1 MHHRGSPTTHGHS
14 QGAGEE
20 RRLTATTF
28 VGSYPAA
35 DFRTNAEL
43 PQIAFVGRSNV
54 GKSSLLN
61 KIIGRR
67 ALAHTSKTP
76 GKTRTLNLYSVNESF
91 FLVDLPGY
99 GYARVSKK
107 ERRGF
112 SKLIQ
117 EYLTTRKELIGVV
130 WLLDIRRDP
139 SNDDLEIADLLA
151 SRSLP
156 SLIAITKADKVSRG
170 KRGARVRAIAN
181 AAEVPESFCLV
192 TSARTK
198 EGIGDLVGS
207 IDALVE
213 DSGGKK

>member
-1 MHHRGSPTTHGHS
+1 M
-14 QGAGEE
+14 
-20 RRLTATTF
+20 
-28 VGSYPAA
+28 
-35 DFRTNAEL
+35 
-43 PQIAFVGRSNV
+43 GRSNV

-76 GKTRTLNLYSVNESF
+76 GKTRTLNLYSVAESF

-99 GYARVSKK
+99 GYARVSKR

-117 EYLTTRKELIGVV
+117 DYLAARKELIGVV

-139 SNDDLEIADLLA
+139 SREDLEFADLLA
-151 SRSLP
+151 LRTLP
-156 SLIAITKADKVSRG
+156 TLVAITKADKVGRS
-170 KRGARVRAIAN
+170 KRLARVRAIAES
-181 AAEVPESFCLV
+181 AEVPESNCLI

-198 EGIGDLVGS
+198 EGIGDLVVS
-207 IDALVE
+207 IEALVD
-213 DSGGKK
+213 DSKGDS